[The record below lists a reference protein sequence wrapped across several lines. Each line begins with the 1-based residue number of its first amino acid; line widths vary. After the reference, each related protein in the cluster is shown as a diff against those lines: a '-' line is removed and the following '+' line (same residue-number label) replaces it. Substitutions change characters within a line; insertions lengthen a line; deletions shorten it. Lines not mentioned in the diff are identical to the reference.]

1 MIRCKNNPPQLQR
14 VIRKMSDL
22 GRKKERK
29 KKERKKE
36 RKKDGKSLNTTVIAA
51 DL

>member
-1 MIRCKNNPPQLQR
+1 
-14 VIRKMSDL
+14 MSDL